1 MFLTECNLAQT
12 STTNWELKQHVF
24 ATGSKTVRVVV
35 RAHFRKLGWGVVG
48 IIPTVSMA
56 TLHDLHLHFMLRYLI
71 FASAG
76 EFQRTERFR
85 NRALSVHTG
94 TIDSCWKQMKTNIPK
109 SLRLS
114 VKTDTFAYLQLAM
127 EIHTC

>member
-35 RAHFRKLGWGVVG
+35 LISGSWGGAG